1 MKSVL
6 RGYIELMKLRVVE
19 LLLVST
25 LPAMVLAAKA
35 LPTFTLVAATI
46 LAGTLA
52 AGSANAF
59 NMVIESETDKL
70 MTRTA
75 NRPIA
80 TGVMTKTNAAVFA
93 TAIGLLSL
101 VLFWI
106 FTTPLATLLAF
117 IAIAFYVLVYTI
129 GLKRRTSQ
137 NIVWGGAA
145 GCMPVFIG
153 WAAVTNSLSLTA
165 LAFFMVIF
173 FWTPPH
179 FWALAIKYKDDYS
192 AAGIPM
198 LPVVA
203 TKARVHRE
211 MWLHTILMIAS
222 SIWLII
228 SAGLPTWSLVITV
241 LLGLVFARELIALKE
256 SSPDYS
262 KTAGKIFQWSITY
275 LSLLSLVLV
284 VAQLSVRL

>member
-1 MKSVL
+1 
-6 RGYIELMKLRVVE
+6 MKLRVVE

-25 LPAMVLAAKA
+25 LPAMVLADKG
-35 LPTFTLVAATI
+35 LPTFSLVATTI

-59 NMVIESETDKL
+59 NMVIESESDKL
-70 MTRTA
+70 MARTA
-75 NRPIA
+75 KRPII
-80 TGVMTKTNAAVFA
+80 TGVISKMKATLFA
-93 TAIGLLSL
+93 TIIGALSL
-101 VLFWI
+101 IIFW
-106 FTTPLATLLAF
+106 FYTTPLATFLTF
-117 IAIAFYVLVYTI
+117 IAIAFYVFVYTI
-129 GLKRRTSQ
+129 GLKQRTSQ
-137 NIVWGGAA
+137 NIVWGGIA

-203 TKARVHRE
+203 PKSQVHRQ
-211 MWLHTILMIAS
+211 MWSHTILMIAS
-222 SIWLII
+222 SIWLIL
-228 SAGLPTWSLVITV
+228 SAQLPTWSLLITIV
-241 LLGLVFARELIALKE
+241 LGLIFARELIGLKE
-256 SSPDYS
+256 SSPDYAKS
-262 KTAGKIFQWSITY
+262 AGKIFQWSITY
-275 LSLLSLVLV
+275 LSLLSVVLV
-284 VAQLSVRL
+284 VAQLAA

>member
-1 MKSVL
+1 MAA
-6 RGYIELMKLRVVE
+6 RGYIDLMKLRVVE
-19 LLLVST
+19 LLLVT
-25 LPAMVLAAKA
+25 TVPAMVLAAKG
-35 LPTFTLVAATI
+35 LPSFSLVAMTI
-46 LAGTLA
+46 LAGTLS

-59 NMVIESETDKL
+59 NMVIESDIDKL
-70 MTRTA
+70 MARTSK
-75 NRPIA
+75 RPIV
-80 TGVMTKTNAAVFA
+80 TGVLSKQQATIFA
-93 TAIGLLSL
+93 TVIGVLSL
-101 VLFWI
+101 ILFWI
-106 FTTPLATLLAF
+106 FTTPLATLLSL
-117 IAIAFYVLVYTI
+117 IAIAFYVLVYTV

-153 WAAVTNSLSLTA
+153 WAAVTNSLSLPA
-165 LAFFMVIF
+165 LAFFMLIF

-203 TKARVHRE
+203 TKTRVYRE
-211 MWLHTILMIAS
+211 MWFHTIMMIAS
-222 SIWLII
+222 SIWLIL
-228 SAGLPTWSLVITV
+228 SASLPMWSLVVTV

-256 SSPDYS
+256 SSPDYA

-275 LSLLSLVLV
+275 LSLISVVLV
-284 VAQLSVRL
+284 AAQLSA

>member
-1 MKSVL
+1 
-6 RGYIELMKLRVVE
+6 MKLRVVE

-25 LPAMVLAAKA
+25 LPAMVLAAKGF
-35 LPTFTLVAATI
+35 PPFSLVAMTI
-46 LAGTLA
+46 LAGTLS

-59 NMVIESETDKL
+59 NMVIESESDKL
-70 MTRTA
+70 MARTSK
-75 NRPIA
+75 RPIV
-80 TGVMTKTNAAVFA
+80 TGVISKTNASIFA
-93 TAIGLLSL
+93 TIIGVLSL
-101 VLFWI
+101 IIFW
-106 FTTPLATLLAF
+106 FYTTPLATLLAF

-153 WAAVTNSLSLTA
+153 WAAVTDSLSLTA

-203 TKARVHRE
+203 TKANVYRQ
-211 MWLHTILMIAS
+211 MWFHTIMMIAS
-222 SIWLII
+222 SVWLIL
-228 SAGLPTWSLVITV
+228 SAALPTWSLVITIG
-241 LLGLVFARELIALKE
+241 LGLVFARELVALKE
-256 SSPDYS
+256 SSPDYG

-275 LSLLSLVLV
+275 LSLLSVVLV
-284 VAQLSVRL
+284 VAQLSA